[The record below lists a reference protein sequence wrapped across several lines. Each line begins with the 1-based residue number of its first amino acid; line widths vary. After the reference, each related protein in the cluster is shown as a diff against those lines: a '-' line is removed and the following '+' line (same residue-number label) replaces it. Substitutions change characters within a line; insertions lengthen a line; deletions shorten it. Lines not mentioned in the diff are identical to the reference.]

1 MKYHV
6 DLDGT
11 ICVVDAACKN
21 TVERYKAA
29 KPILERIQRV
39 NALYDEGHTIT
50 YWTARGSESGLDLEE
65 LTKAQLLQ
73 WGCKFH
79 TLLLGKPVYD
89 LYIDD
94 KSHNVDTFWP
104 ITGPVVP
111 LTKKTA
117 TSRVE
122 KGWGYEVII
131 VNNDLYCGKILHFK
145 TGAKF
150 SMHFHMKKRE
160 TWYVTSGRFVFRW
173 INTANADVVEEVL
186 RSGDTITNFV
196 GDPHQIVC
204 EEEGDIFEVSTTHFD
219 SDSYRVGKGD
229 SQVSGSAL

>member
-21 TVERYKAA
+21 TVERYMAA
-29 KPILERIQRV
+29 KPIPERIQRV
-39 NALYDEGHTIT
+39 NRLYDEGNTIT

-65 LTKAQLLQ
+65 LTRAQLLQ

-89 LYIDD
+89 IYIDD

-111 LTKKTA
+111 MTKKMA

-131 VNNDLYCGKILHFK
+131 VNNHLYCGKILHFK

-186 RSGDTITNFV
+186 RSGDTITNYV

-204 EEEGDIFEVSTTHFD
+204 EEEGEIFEVSTTHFD

-229 SQVSGSAL
+229 SQFKSG

>member
-21 TVERYKAA
+21 TVERYMAA
-29 KPILERIQRV
+29 KPIPERIQRV
-39 NALYDEGHTIT
+39 NRLYDEGNTIT

-65 LTKAQLLQ
+65 LTRAQLLQ

-89 LYIDD
+89 IYIDD

-111 LTKKTA
+111 MTKKMT

-131 VNNDLYCGKILHFK
+131 VNNHLYCGKILHFK

-186 RSGDTITNFV
+186 RSGDTITNYV

-204 EEEGDIFEVSTTHFD
+204 EEEGEIFEVSTTHFD

-229 SQVSGSAL
+229 SQFKSG

>member
-11 ICVVDAACKN
+11 ICVVDTTCKN
-21 TVERYKAA
+21 TVERYRAA

-65 LTKAQLLQ
+65 LTRAQLLQ

-94 KSHNVDTFWP
+94 KSHNVDTVWP
-104 ITGPVVP
+104 LTRPVGP
-111 LTKKTA
+111 LTKKTT

-186 RSGDTITNFV
+186 CPGDTITNFV

-229 SQVSGSAL
+229 SQKVAPTL

>member
-21 TVERYKAA
+21 TVERYMAA
-29 KPILERIQRV
+29 KPIPERIQRV
-39 NALYDEGHTIT
+39 NRLYDEGNTIT

-89 LYIDD
+89 IYIDD

-111 LTKKTA
+111 MTKKMT

-131 VNNDLYCGKILHFK
+131 VNNHLYCGKILHFK

-186 RSGDTITNFV
+186 RSGDTITNYV

-204 EEEGDIFEVSTTHFD
+204 EEEGEIFEVSTTHFD

-229 SQVSGSAL
+229 SQFKSG

>member
-29 KPILERIQRV
+29 KPIPERIQRV
-39 NALYDEGHTIT
+39 NMLYDEGHTIT

-94 KSHNVDTFWP
+94 KSHNVDTIWP
-104 ITGPVVP
+104 LTEPTEP
-111 LTKKTA
+111 LTKKTT

-173 INTANADVVEEVL
+173 INTANADIVEEIL
-186 RSGDTITNFV
+186 LPGDTITNFV

-204 EEEGDIFEVSTTHFD
+204 EEEGEIFEVSTTHFD

-229 SQVSGSAL
+229 SQGAASRL

>member
-11 ICVVDAACKN
+11 ICIVDATCKN

-29 KPILERIQRV
+29 QPIWERIRRV

-65 LTKAQLLQ
+65 LTKAQLLE

-79 TLLLGKPVYD
+79 ALLLGKPVYD

-94 KSHNVDTFWP
+94 KSHNVDTVWP
-104 ITGPVVP
+104 LTVPVCP
-111 LTKKTA
+111 LTKKTT

-186 RSGDTITNFV
+186 RPGDTITNFV
-196 GDPHQIVC
+196 GDPHQIIC

-229 SQVSGSAL
+229 SQKVVGTI

>member
-11 ICVVDAACKN
+11 ICIVDASEKDTMA
-21 TVERYKAA
+21 RYKAA
-29 KPILERIQRV
+29 APIQERINRV

-50 YWTARGSESGLDLEE
+50 YWTARGGESGLDLEE
-65 LTKAQLLQ
+65 LTRAQLEA
-73 WGCKFH
+73 WGCKFTH
-79 TLLLGKPVYD
+79 LLMGKPSYD
-89 LYIDD
+89 MYIDD
-94 KSHNVDTFWP
+94 KSYNVDAVWP
-104 ITGPVVP
+104 LNPVAGP
-111 LTKKTA
+111 LTKKTT

-145 TGAKF
+145 AGAKF

-160 TWYVTSGRFVFRW
+160 TWYVTSGEFVFRW
-173 INTANADVVEEVL
+173 INTENADVIEEVL
-186 RSGDTITNFV
+186 KPGDTITNFV
-196 GDPHQIVC
+196 GDPHQIWC
-204 EEEGDIFEVSTTHFD
+204 KEEGDIFEVSTTHFD

-229 SQVSGSAL
+229 SQKVV

>member
-1 MKYHV
+1 
-6 DLDGT
+6 
-11 ICVVDAACKN
+11 
-21 TVERYKAA
+21 
-29 KPILERIQRV
+29 
-39 NALYDEGHTIT
+39 
-50 YWTARGSESGLDLEE
+50 
-65 LTKAQLLQ
+65 
-73 WGCKFH
+73 
-79 TLLLGKPVYD
+79 
-89 LYIDD
+89 
-94 KSHNVDTFWP
+94 
-104 ITGPVVP
+104 
-111 LTKKTA
+111 LTKKTT

-186 RSGDTITNFV
+186 RPGDTITNFV
-196 GDPHQIVC
+196 GDPHQIIC

-229 SQVSGSAL
+229 SQKTVTPL